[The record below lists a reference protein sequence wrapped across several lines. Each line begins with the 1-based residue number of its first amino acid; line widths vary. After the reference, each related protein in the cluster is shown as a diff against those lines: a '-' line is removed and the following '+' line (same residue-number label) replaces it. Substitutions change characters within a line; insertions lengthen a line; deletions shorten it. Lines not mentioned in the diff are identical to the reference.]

1 MNPKEYLYYRYMYLE
16 YGRDLLN
23 TFIEDKDKFNLPSL
37 KDISKEYVDMV
48 KGFLSEMNK
57 DTPDEAELKKHIARL
72 GKQHYKMYLK
82 LNN

>member
-1 MNPKEYLYYRYMYLE
+1 MNQKEYLYYRYMYME

-23 TFIEDKDKFNLPSL
+23 AFIEDKDKFNLPSL

-57 DTPDEAELKKHIARL
+57 DIPDETELKKHIANL

-82 LNN
+82 LS